1 MMLRQTGRI
10 VMGISAWALLVALP
24 SLAQGPGLRG
34 WARHYNPATEVRT
47 KGTVE
52 EVRQAGRYG
61 SGSGTHII
69 LKTEKE
75 NLEVHVGPTAFV
87 TQSGFTFAKG
97 DQVEVVG
104 SRVRFGD
111 ADVLLAR
118 EVHKEGKT
126 LVVRDANGVPKW
138 SRARRGI

>member
-1 MMLRQTGRI
+1 
-10 VMGISAWALLVALP
+10 
-24 SLAQGPGLRG
+24 
-34 WARHYNPATEVRT
+34 
-47 KGTVE
+47 VE
-52 EVRQAGRYG
+52 EVRQVGRYG
-61 SGSGTHII
+61 SGSGTRII

-111 ADVLLAR
+111 AEVLLAR
-118 EVHKEGKT
+118 EVQKEGKT